1 MSQHTNS
8 MFEFL
13 APGRGG
19 RGGAAHHAAHAAAQ
33 EAARHHHAQQV
44 SSRTIFLPLDFFLIQ
59 QHHGIKDDS
68 SITSQLNV
76 TSSSLVPFTVV

>member
-44 SSRTIFLPLDFFLIQ
+44 SSPTRFLPLDFLL
-59 QHHGIKDDS
+59 
-68 SITSQLNV
+68 SISTMGSWTSDASRH
-76 TSSSLVPFTVV
+76 T